1 MEIPM
6 YKSFEDFQ
14 TYGKENMDAYV
25 ASAQA
30 LTKGFQAI
38 AAETAD
44 YTRKAFEKSSEA
56 IEKAVQSK
64 SFEKAFEVQQAFAK
78 DAYEAFVAQS
88 TKVGEMWSAATRD
101 AYKPFEAKFAQ
112 FGVKAPK

>member
-6 YKSFEDFQ
+6 YKTFEDFQ
-14 TYGKENMDAYV
+14 SYGKENVDAYV

-56 IEKAVQSK
+56 FEKAVQSK
-64 SFEKAFEVQQAFAK
+64 SLEKAVEVQQAFAK

-88 TKVGEMWSAATRD
+88 SKVGELWSAAARD
-101 AYKPFEAKFAQ
+101 AYKPFESKLAQ
-112 FGVKAPK
+112 FAVKTPK

>member
-6 YKSFEDFQ
+6 YKTFEDFQ
-14 TYGKENMDAYV
+14 TYGKENMDAYM

-30 LTKGFQAI
+30 MTKCFQAI

-44 YTRKAFEKSSEA
+44 YTRKALEKSSEA
-56 IEKAVQSK
+56 FEKAVQSK
-64 SFEKAFEVQQAFAK
+64 SFEKAIEVQQTYAK

-88 TKVGEMWSAATRD
+88 SKVGELWSAAARD
-101 AYKPFEAKFAQ
+101 AYKPFESKLAQ

>member
-1 MEIPM
+1 M

-14 TYGKENMDAYV
+14 TYGKENLDAYM

-38 AAETAD
+38 AAEAAD

-64 SFEKAFEVQQAFAK
+64 SFEKAVEVQQAYAK

-88 TKVGEMWSAATRD
+88 SKVGELMTAAARD
-101 AYKPFEAKFAQ
+101 AYKPFESKFAQ

>member
-1 MEIPM
+1 M

-14 TYGKENMDAYV
+14 SYGKDSMDAYM

-30 LTKGFQAI
+30 MTKGFQAL
-38 AAETAD
+38 ATEAAD

-64 SFEKAFEVQQAFAK
+64 SFEKAVEVQQTYAK

-88 TKVGEMWSAATRD
+88 SKVGEIMTAAARD
-101 AYKPFEAKFAQ
+101 AYKPFESKLAQ

>member
-1 MEIPM
+1 M

-14 TYGKENMDAYV
+14 SYGKENMDAYA

-38 AAETAD
+38 TAETAD
-44 YTRKAFEKSSEA
+44 YTRKAFEKSSEVF
-56 IEKAVQSK
+56 EKAVQSK
-64 SFEKAFEVQQAFAK
+64 SFEKAVELQQTYAK

-88 TKVGEMWSAATRD
+88 SKLGEMWSAAARD
-101 AYKPFEAKFAQ
+101 AYKPFEAKLAQ